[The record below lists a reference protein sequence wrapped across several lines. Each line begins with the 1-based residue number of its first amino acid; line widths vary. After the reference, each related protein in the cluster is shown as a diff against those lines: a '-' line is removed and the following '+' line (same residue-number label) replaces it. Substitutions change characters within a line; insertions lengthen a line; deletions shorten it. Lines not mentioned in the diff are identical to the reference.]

1 MPTFRTSLRTST
13 AVAVTCLL
21 FAGPAAA
28 AFTKCT
34 MTYNLKGW
42 SFLYKQYKGT
52 GTITCQ
58 NGQTAAVRIVSRSGG
73 ISFGKSE
80 IHDGRGA
87 FSEVRDIAET
97 FGTYFNANAGAGA
110 TRSVEGQA
118 MTKGEVSLSLAGKGR
133 GMELG
138 FALGGFTI
146 APQ

>member
-1 MPTFRTSLRTST
+1 MSTFRTSIAI
-13 AVAVTCLL
+13 AVVGFL

-28 AFTKCT
+28 QMTKCT

-52 GTITCQ
+52 GNISCQ

-80 IHDGRGA
+80 IYDGKGN

-97 FGTYFNANAGAGA
+97 FGTYLNANAGAAA
-110 TRSVEGQA
+110 THAVEGQA
-118 MTKGEVSLSLAGKGR
+118 MTKGEVSLSLTGKGR